1 MLTFFAT
8 LLVNIL
14 IGTIFYL
21 FISLRLEKSASELQV
36 KKMRREMDEMIREFN
51 VTAERNISL
60 LENRIES
67 MKRLLEKHGMNPE
80 FDSAAEKDDVRGDQK
95 VLAATNPVTGLNATG
110 RQGFSVSESSVPQG
124 SGILKKLGMKI
135 MNAIHETSAIKDD
148 MPEPKAEKKP
158 RKSSIDIKL
167 DEDIVSAMKK
177 SSGEKSVVSEIRS
190 VSDMQTAFALADN
203 RKEIYSL
210 LSQFYDEGNSV
221 EELSRAS
228 GVPAGEISLVVSLNS
243 RKG

>member
-36 KKMRREMDEMIREFN
+36 KKMRREMDDMIREFN
-51 VTAERNISL
+51 ITAERNISL

-80 FDSAAEKDDVRGDQK
+80 FDCTTGKDSVRGDLK
-95 VLAATNPVTGLNATG
+95 ASGNVAPEIDSDNP
-110 RQGFSVSESSVPQG
+110 QDFSSPESTAPQG
-124 SGILKKLGMKI
+124 SGILKKLSAKL
-135 MNAIHETSAIKDD
+135 MNVIHETSAIKDD
-148 MPEPKAEKKP
+148 MPEPKAAKKH
-158 RKSSIDIKL
+158 RKPIIDINL
-167 DEDIVSAMKK
+167 DEDLIHSMKK
-177 SSGEKSVVSEIRS
+177 GSAKKSVIAEPRS
-190 VSDMQTAFALADN
+190 VSDMQTAFALADS